1 MQPIATCIYIF
12 IYTYAHTIFLKDSK
26 GEGKKPT
33 FLSFLKKN
41 LRYSSFTMLR

>member
-1 MQPIATCIYIF
+1 MQPIATCIYMF

-33 FLSFLKKN
+33 FLSFFKK
-41 LRYSSFTMLR
+41 FEV